1 MRAWAEL
8 SFMAV
13 PKSKP
18 GQFPDCEDKPRRSP
32 QVVAGAFFCARHQSD
47 RRKWTD
53 MKDHPKNSHGNDHP
67 GVDPCGLLAR
77 RRAFASFICSF
88 LPSGEPP
95 GPGRHPEGHDG
106 QPRRLQPL

>member
-32 QVVAGAFFCARHQSD
+32 KCWLEPFFCAT
-47 RRKWTD
+47 W
-53 MKDHPKNSHGNDHP
+53 PKRIG
-67 GVDPCGLLAR
+67 R
-77 RRAFASFICSF
+77 
-88 LPSGEPP
+88 SG
-95 GPGRHPEGHDG
+95 
-106 QPRRLQPL
+106 QT